1 MRSMLGAGRWCVLKS
16 MEGFGDVA
24 WHGDVDVLFGIVP
37 IDGQTTIFTSCPL
50 DGDMVGLLKGLDEM
64 QGIIV
69 AKVLDAEII
78 DCKGERGRE

>member
-1 MRSMLGAGRWCVLKS
+1 MCPIIVVVLAITLGILV
-16 MEGFGDVA
+16 FYTV
-24 WHGDVDVLFGIVP
+24 GIVP
-37 IDGQTTIFTSCPL
+37 IDGQTTIFTSCPI